1 MGMQNK
7 HRDPEVIIR
16 ALRQQVED
24 LKFELEELRAEKQVG
39 PSLIGAM
46 GPKEA
51 KQIINIRDSYGM
63 MLTEA
68 RFLWALSSGVVKDHF
83 QLLSDMHSRAVDAN
97 FTKVVVCRVRKKL
110 KSAGSRIRIKTFTGS
125 GYKISDGLDEL
136 HDAASGWVIRA
147 GQGV

>member
-1 MGMQNK
+1 MQK
-7 HRDPEVIIR
+7 TQDPEVIIR
-16 ALRQQVED
+16 QLRQQIED
-24 LKFELEELRAEKQVG
+24 LKFELEELKAGSRAG

-46 GPKEA
+46 GPKES
-51 KQIINIRDSYGM
+51 KQIINIRDSYDM

-110 KSAGSRIRIKTFTGS
+110 SAAGSRIRIKTFTGS
-125 GYKISDGLDEL
+125 GYKISEGLDEL

-147 GQGV
+147 SQGV